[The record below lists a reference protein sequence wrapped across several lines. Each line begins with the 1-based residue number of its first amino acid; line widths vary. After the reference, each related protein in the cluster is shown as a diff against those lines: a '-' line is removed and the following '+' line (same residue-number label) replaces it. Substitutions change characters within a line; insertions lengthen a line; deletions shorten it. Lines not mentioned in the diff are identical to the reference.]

1 MRGLCDPHERA
12 TRQHDAGS
20 HDLVQGVLV
29 PVDGFHHLLEN
40 EVEDLVRFLGVAV
53 VEQLHRAVRA
63 AKRTVTCLRS
73 PSTALFE
80 VTIFSATWLG
90 VLGLGRSYIP
100 IHAFHFTFYYQ
111 QPQW

>member
-1 MRGLCDPHERA
+1 MPSSESRW
-12 TRQHDAGS
+12 GS
-20 HDLVQGVLV
+20 NSIEPFG
-29 PVDGFHHLLEN
+29 P
-40 EVEDLVRFLGVAV
+40 
-53 VEQLHRAVRA
+53 
-63 AKRTVTCLRS
+63 AKWTVTCLRS

-80 VTIFSATWLG
+80 VTIFSATCLG